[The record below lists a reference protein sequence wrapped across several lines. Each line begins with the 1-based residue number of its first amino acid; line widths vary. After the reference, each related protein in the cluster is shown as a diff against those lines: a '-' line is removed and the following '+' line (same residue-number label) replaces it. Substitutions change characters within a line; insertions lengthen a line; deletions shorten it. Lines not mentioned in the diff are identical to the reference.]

1 MRIARPTAIKE
12 LLKTCG
18 LLAVVAA
25 AGFVVTYQYVG
36 EPPPS
41 HVRIATGP
49 TDGAY
54 FDFGHRYAQ
63 LLAEDGITL
72 EVVETAGSA
81 ENLDRLKRGDVSL
94 ALVQGGSATVDDREH
109 LESLGGL
116 FVEAVWVFTRSE
128 TRLHRLSEL
137 EGKRVGVGAT
147 GSGTHLLAM
156 ELLTANG
163 IGEANAELVRA
174 ETGDAA
180 GLVASGGLDAAI
192 FVAAAEAPYIR
203 RLLET
208 PGIALGDLERSST
221 YDRLFSFL
229 TPVVLSEGVV
239 NLERNIPPTDAR
251 LVAAS
256 ASLAARTDL
265 HPGLIPALLDA
276 VTKVHAPGGVLE
288 RRRQFP
294 SVDVVDLPMNSD
306 ASRYIQSGP
315 SFLYRW
321 LPYGTAVRLDR
332 LKLLL
337 LPLVALLIPLIRLAP
352 PLYQWR
358 IRSRIYRWYAE
369 VRDIDMMLLSEPPA
383 DAEPIAEQLRTLERE
398 VASVSVP
405 LAYAGEQYHLRL
417 HIRFLQER
425 LAAARPQRTTA
436 ATSESAASDRDSR
449 PLNGTWK

>member
-1 MRIARPTAIKE
+1 
-12 LLKTCG
+12 
-18 LLAVVAA
+18 
-25 AGFVVTYQYVG
+25 
-36 EPPPS
+36 
-41 HVRIATGP
+41 
-49 TDGAY
+49 
-54 FDFGHRYAQ
+54 
-63 LLAEDGITL
+63 
-72 EVVETAGSA
+72 
-81 ENLDRLKRGDVSL
+81 
-94 ALVQGGSATVDDREH
+94 
-109 LESLGGL
+109 
-116 FVEAVWVFTRSE
+116 
-128 TRLHRLSEL
+128 
-137 EGKRVGVGAT
+137 
-147 GSGTHLLAM
+147 
-156 ELLTANG
+156 
-163 IGEANAELVRA
+163 
-174 ETGDAA
+174 
-180 GLVASGGLDAAI
+180 
-192 FVAAAEAPYIR
+192 
-203 RLLET
+203 
-208 PGIALGDLERSST
+208 
-221 YDRLFSFL
+221 
-229 TPVVLSEGVV
+229 
-239 NLERNIPPTDAR
+239 
-251 LVAAS
+251 
-256 ASLAARTDL
+256 
-265 HPGLIPALLDA
+265 
-276 VTKVHAPGGVLE
+276 
-288 RRRQFP
+288 
-294 SVDVVDLPMNSD
+294 MNSD